1 MIYILLIVLTALVT
15 WAIKPNQT
23 DAQCD
28 ECKQEL
34 ENRKEQLKTIV
45 SILEDKT
52 NEHKIKQS
60 QIESLK
66 AEIRNYESDLDI
78 IECGFYE
85 PMFDFDDEE
94 SFKDEIKS
102 IRSDQKWEVQH
113 DNVVRCEKDWKIQGS
128 QAKGTKLVKAYGKI
142 MLKAFNSECDAIISK
157 VKFGNPSA
165 FAERIKKSF
174 KAINKFG
181 ELYSV
186 SLDSNYMQ
194 LKLRELN
201 CTYEHER
208 LKEKKKEESREIRER
223 MRVEQAE
230 IKALECEK
238 KKAEAEEAKALK
250 DLQNAS
256 KLLEKDK
263 LNDKLIQK
271 IEKLKKELEGK
282 GENVRK
288 ISQAMITRAGN
299 LYIISNPSFGEGV
312 FKLGISRRLDWTKRV
327 DELSSAS
334 VPFRFSIHGAVFS
347 EDCIKLE
354 KDIHAIFDKQR
365 VNKANRRKEHFYTNI
380 YEIEQALKILGHEVE
395 LIENPINMDYQE
407 TLEIESR

>member
-1 MIYILLIVLTALVT
+1 MTYLIIIALTAFVVWSL
-15 WAIKPNQT
+15 KPNQT
-23 DAQCD
+23 DARCE

-34 ENRKEQLKTIV
+34 ENRKEQLKNIV
-45 SILEDKT
+45 SILEEKT

-78 IECGFYE
+78 IECGFYSE
-85 PMFDFDDEE
+85 VFDFDDEE
-94 SFKDEIKS
+94 SFKEEIKN
-102 IRSDQKWEVQH
+102 IKADQKWEVKH
-113 DNVVRCEKDWKIQGS
+113 DNVIRCDKDWKLGGS
-128 QAKGTKLVKAYGKI
+128 EARGRKLVTQYSKI
-142 MLKAFNSECDAIISK
+142 MLKCLNSECDTLISK
-157 VKFGNPSA
+157 VRFGNITA
-165 FAERIKKSF
+165 FTERIKKSF

-186 SLDSNYMQ
+186 SIDRNYLQ

-208 LKEKKKEESREIRER
+208 LKEKKKEEAKEIRER
-223 MRVEQAE
+223 MKQEQAE

-238 KKAEAEEAKALK
+238 KKAEVEEAKVLK

-263 LNDKLIQK
+263 LNDKLKDK
-271 IEKLKKELEGK
+271 IEKLKLELENK

-299 LYIISNPSFGEGV
+299 LYVISNPSFGEGV
-312 FKLGISRRLDWTKRV
+312 FKLGISRRLDYTKRV

-380 YEIEQALKILGHEVE
+380 YEIEQALKALGHEIE
-395 LIENPINMDYQE
+395 LIENPVNMEYQE
-407 TLEIESR
+407 TLEMESK